1 MRQTISGLL
10 AAISMVAASVAPAMA
25 CGGLFDGSCS
35 PCGYASPCA
44 QTYVPAYTYSCCY
57 TGCGVWG
64 FGRLPDPVQQ
74 YHAAPVGSPQY
85 YYVDQGPTYSG
96 PASFAPYPIYR
107 EAAVSGWGVYRHRHR
122 AHDGHGPVLRRYY

>member
-10 AAISMVAASVAPAMA
+10 AAISVAAASVAPAMA

-44 QTYVPAYTYSCCY
+44 PVYTYSGCY
-57 TGCGVWG
+57 TGCGVLG
-64 FGRLPDPVQQ
+64 FERLPDPVRQ

-96 PASFAPYPIYR
+96 PASFAPYPTYR
-107 EAAVSGWGVYRHRHR
+107 EAAVSGPGVYRHRSYHR
-122 AHDGHGPVLRRYY
+122 APDGHGPVLRRSY